1 VNAVRS
7 FLLILL
13 LSLAGKS
20 IAGEMVVIVAAGSS
34 VESLSRE
41 QVVNI
46 FMGRYRRLPSD
57 VIAQPYDLAA
67 EDAGKAAFYAGLIG
81 KNLSEVNA
89 YWARLIFSGS
99 TAPPQTLS
107 DTATMLQVV
116 ANTPGAIG
124 YVNRSAVNTRVRVV
138 FVVKAP

>member
-1 VNAVRS
+1 MNAARS

-13 LSLAGKS
+13 LSLGGAA
-20 IAGEMVVIVAAGSS
+20 IAGEMAVIVAAGSG

-57 VIAQPYDLAA
+57 AIAQPYDLPA
-67 EDAGKAAFYAGLIG
+67 EDAGKAAFYTGLLG

-89 YWARLIFSGS
+89 YWARLVFSGS
-99 TAPPQTLS
+99 TAPPQTVG
-107 DTATMLQVV
+107 DPATMLRVV
-116 ANTPGAIG
+116 ANTPGAVG
-124 YVNRSAVNTRVRVV
+124 YVDRSAVNSRVRVV
-138 FVVKAP
+138 YSVKAP

>member
-1 VNAVRS
+1 MNAVRF
-7 FLLILL
+7 FLLIVL
-13 LSLAGKS
+13 LSLAGKAV
-20 IAGEMVVIVAAGSS
+20 AGEMAVIVAAGSG

-57 VIAQPYDLAA
+57 AIAQPYDLAA
-67 EDAGKAAFYAGLIG
+67 DDEGKAAFYAGLIG

-89 YWARLIFSGS
+89 YWARLVFSGS
-99 TAPPQTLS
+99 TSPPQTVS
-107 DTATMLQVV
+107 DPATMLRVV
-116 ANTPGAIG
+116 ATTPGAVG
-124 YVNRSAVNTRVRVV
+124 YVQRSAVNARVRVV